1 MVSSISS
8 SMNNAAMMNNSTMPR
23 PPEGKN
29 AFTVSD
35 TNGDGVVSAS
45 ELETLAK
52 GIEEVTGTTINVEDT
67 LSSFDT
73 NSDSSLS
80 GEELLEMLSSMGF
93 APPEMQGEQGGG
105 PPPPPPPSSE
115 EAISAYSQN
124 SGNDL
129 MTQLLDALDGSN
141 DEESTSQSSFS
152 LSS

>member
-8 SMNNAAMMNNSTMPR
+8 SMNSAAMMNNSTMPR

-35 TNGDGVVSAS
+35 TDGNGVVSAS

-52 GIEEVTGTTINVEDT
+52 GIEEVTGTTINVEDA

-73 NSDSSLS
+73 NSDNGLS

-93 APPEMQGEQGGG
+93 SPPEMQGDQGDG

-129 MTQLLDALDGSN
+129 MTQLLDALDNSG

-152 LSS
+152 FTT

>member
-8 SMNNAAMMNNSTMPR
+8 SMNSAAMMNNSTMPR

-35 TNGDGVVSAS
+35 TDGNGVVSAS
-45 ELETLAK
+45 ELETLVK
-52 GIEEVTGTTINVEDT
+52 GIEEVTGTTINVEDA

-73 NSDSSLS
+73 NSDNGLS

-93 APPEMQGEQGGG
+93 SPPEMQGDQGDG

-129 MTQLLDALDGSN
+129 MTQLLDALDNSGG
-141 DEESTSQSSFS
+141 EESTSQSSFS
-152 LSS
+152 FTT